1 MSMNVSLETRIF
13 FFLRYQVYSVLTLP
27 ALCYNSYIINI
38 IVIHKFEACSVW
50 GFR

>member
-1 MSMNVSLETRIF
+1 MSMNVSLETRI